1 MSKGGTTA
9 QNDLE
14 LLLAML
20 NHEVRTPLSA
30 LVGFVELLHPDMSPG
45 ELNDGVQ
52 RIKSSAR
59 ALSEVIDTLQ
69 DLPKL
74 ELGEPKFEETP
85 FELRDLIE
93 DLVGSFET
101 QVDRSRLELTVD
113 LDSRIP
119 PVLQGARARVR
130 QVLGNLVSNAL
141 KFTERGQVCIRF
153 ERISAT
159 DDVVRLRYSV
169 VDTGRGIPT
178 DLHRRIFEPFVRAE
192 EAPNS
197 TTTGSG
203 LGLSIC
209 VALLDAMGS
218 NIELE
223 SRVGK
228 GSTFSFELIHEVP
241 PDVRSELSEP
251 GREINGENAEETRIL
266 IVDDDQDNLEVL
278 GRLVRR
284 EGFAVDLVHDGCAA
298 LSMIDR
304 RDYAM
309 LLTDLRMSRM
319 DGLELSRRLR
329 ERAARMRQPVMPIIA
344 ITADSLLK
352 GETGRAVQDSFDA
365 ILLKPVR
372 PRVLARLL
380 EPYKAARSGQWGSGD
395 ALPQTPVDTSV
406 ISLVP
411 GYLDRRSEDLSLL
424 RKFLT
429 GEASIETVAT
439 IGHNLKGTAHSYGFS
454 RLGEL
459 GAALE
464 EAANANQVQRIASL
478 VDRFEHWIGEARRT
492 GESRSEMKRPASGRT
507 GRVPIRHR

>member
-1 MSKGGTTA
+1 MTEGRGTA
-9 QNDLE
+9 QNDLTR
-14 LLLAML
+14 LFAML

-30 LVGFVELLHPDMSPG
+30 LVGFVELLHRDMSAD
-45 ELNDGVQ
+45 ELNDIVR
-52 RIKSSAR
+52 RIKSNAR
-59 ALSEVIDTLQ
+59 TLSEVIDTLQ
-69 DLPKL
+69 DLPEF
-74 ELGEPKFEETP
+74 ELGEPTFEEAP
-85 FELRDLIE
+85 FELLDLIE
-93 DLVGSFET
+93 DLVGSFGT
-101 QVDRSRLELTVD
+101 RADRNELELVVE
-113 LDSRIP
+113 LDPRIP
-119 PVLQGARARVR
+119 PVVQGARGRVR
-130 QVLGNLVSNAL
+130 QVLGNLLSNAL
-141 KFTERGQVCIRF
+141 KFTENGQVCLSV
-153 ERISAT
+153 EQVDAT

-169 VDTGRGIPT
+169 VDTGRGVPA
-178 DLHRRIFEPFVRAE
+178 DMRGRIFEPFVRVE
-192 EAPNS
+192 EAADAI
-197 TTTGSG
+197 TMGSG

-209 VALLDAMGS
+209 VRLLKAMGS
-218 NIELE
+218 SMELA
-223 SRVGK
+223 SRLGK
-228 GSTFSFELIHEVP
+228 GSAFSFELIHALPGEARP
-241 PDVRSELSEP
+241 ESSELCPETND
-251 GREINGENAEETRIL
+251 EYAEATRIL

-454 RLGEL
+454 RLGQL